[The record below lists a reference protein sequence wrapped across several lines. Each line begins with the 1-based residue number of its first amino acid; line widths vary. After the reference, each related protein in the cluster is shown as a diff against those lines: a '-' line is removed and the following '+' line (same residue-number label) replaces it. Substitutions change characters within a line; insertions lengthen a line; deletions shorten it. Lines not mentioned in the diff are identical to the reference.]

1 MRYLRRGGRAAY
13 AMPEPDASTDLS
25 LELVQRIQAGDHA
38 AWERLYLRYHDAL
51 LFAIRSRLG
60 SNLRAWLQSED
71 ILQSV
76 VKDALR
82 DLQRFEPRGPGS
94 LQHYLHVCVLNK
106 IRSKAAHFGAEKRA
120 GEQRVPSSVL
130 DALPE
135 RSGEPRYLDGAR
147 YERLEAGLSQL
158 PEPMREVVLLR
169 SLEGLSNEAAAGVLE
184 STPAA
189 TSKLYN
195 RALARLGTWMQS
207 GG

>member
-1 MRYLRRGGRAAY
+1 MS
-13 AMPEPDASTDLS
+13 EPDPASDLS
-25 LELVQRIQAGDHA
+25 LELVRRIHAGDRE

-60 SNLRAWLQSED
+60 ERLRGWLQSED

-82 DLQRFEPRGPGS
+82 DLERFEPRGPGS
-94 LQHYLHVCVLNK
+94 LQHWLHACVLNK
-106 IRSKAAHFGAEKRA
+106 IRSKAERFGAEVRA

-130 DALPE
+130 DELPG
-135 RSGEPRYLDGAR
+135 RGGEPRYLDGAR
-147 YERLEAGLSQL
+147 YERLEVALARL
-158 PEPMREVVLLR
+158 DEPMREVVLLR
-169 SLEGLSNEAAAGVLE
+169 SVEGLSNEEAARILE
-184 STPAA
+184 KTPAA

-195 RALARLGTWMQS
+195 RALARLGTWIQT

>member
-1 MRYLRRGGRAAY
+1 
-13 AMPEPDASTDLS
+13 MPEPDASIDLS
-25 LELVQRIQAGDHA
+25 LELVRRIQAGERE
-38 AWERLYLRYHDAL
+38 AWERLYLRYHDGL

-60 SNLRAWLQSED
+60 KKLRASLQSED

-82 DLQRFEPRGPGS
+82 DLAHFEPRGPGS

-106 IRSKAAHFGAEKRA
+106 IRAKAEHFEADKRA
-120 GEQRVPSSVL
+120 GVQPVPDTVL
-130 DALPE
+130 DALAQ
-135 RSGEPRYLDGAR
+135 RDEPRYLDGAR
-147 YERLEAGLSQL
+147 YERLEAGLARL

-169 SLEGLSNEAAAGVLE
+169 SIEGLPNDEAAALLE
-184 STPAA
+184 KTPAA

-195 RALARLGTWMQS
+195 RALARLGAWLQS

>member
-1 MRYLRRGGRAAY
+1 MSGSQPAT
-13 AMPEPDASTDLS
+13 AMPEPDAALDLS
-25 LELVQRIQAGDHA
+25 LELVQRIQAGDRA

-76 VKDALR
+76 VEDALR
-82 DLQRFEPRGPGS
+82 DLQHFEPRGPGS

-106 IRSKAAHFGAEKRA
+106 IRSKAAHFEADKRA

-147 YERLEAGLSQL
+147 YERLEAGLGQL
-158 PEPMREVVLLR
+158 PESMREVVLLR
-169 SLEGLSNEAAAGVLE
+169 SVEGMSNDEAAGILGK
-184 STPAA
+184 TPAA

-195 RALARLGTWMQS
+195 RALARLGTWMQT
-207 GG
+207 GE

>member
-1 MRYLRRGGRAAY
+1 
-13 AMPEPDASTDLS
+13 MPERETDVDLS
-25 LELVQRIQAGDHA
+25 LELVRRIQAGDRA

-71 ILQSV
+71 ILHSV

-82 DLQRFEPRGPGS
+82 DLERFEPRGPGS
-94 LQHYLHVCVLNK
+94 LAHYLHVCVLNK
-106 IRSKAAHFGAEKRA
+106 IRSKAAHFEAEKRA
-120 GEQRVPSSVL
+120 GERRVPSSVL

-135 RSGEPRYLDGAR
+135 RSAEPRYLDGAR
-147 YERLEAGLSQL
+147 YERLEAGLARL

-169 SLEGLSNEAAAGVLE
+169 SVEGLSNDEAAGVLAK
-184 STPAA
+184 TPAA

-195 RALARLGTWMQS
+195 RALARLGTWMQP

>member
-1 MRYLRRGGRAAY
+1 
-13 AMPEPDASTDLS
+13 MPDPEAQIDLS
-25 LELVQRIQAGDHA
+25 LELVRQIQAGDRQ

-82 DLQRFEPRGPGS
+82 DLERFEPRGPGS

-120 GEQRVPSSVL
+120 GERRVPSSVL

-135 RSGEPRYLDGAR
+135 ASGAPRYHDGAR
-147 YERLEAGLSQL
+147 YERLELGLAQL
-158 PEPMREVVLLR
+158 DEPMREVVLLR
-169 SLEGLSNEAAAGVLE
+169 SVEGLSNEEAAGILKK
-184 STPAA
+184 TPAA

-207 GG
+207 GA

>member
-1 MRYLRRGGRAAY
+1 MTERETDL
-13 AMPEPDASTDLS
+13 DLS
-25 LELVQRIQAGDHA
+25 LELVRRIQAGDRE

-60 SNLRAWLQSED
+60 SGLRAWLQSED

-82 DLQRFEPRGPGS
+82 DLERFEPRGPGS
-94 LQHYLHVCVLNK
+94 LAHYLHVCVLNK
-106 IRSKAAHFGAEKRA
+106 IRGKAATFGTEKRA
-120 GEQRVPSSVL
+120 GEQRLPGSVL

-169 SLEGLSNEAAAGVLE
+169 SVEGLSNDEAAGVLAK
-184 STPAA
+184 TPAA

-195 RALARLGTWMQS
+195 RALARLGTWMQA